1 MNPNTEAQATFQR
14 TQHYVHL
21 VAMFVS
27 GVGVIGVFEAFLP
40 REPSVFEWLE
50 QFLPIDLS
58 ESGRIGMLLSGIC
71 LLGIAR
77 GVWRRKR
84 AAWWIAVVLLSV
96 TAILQV
102 TRRAHFHHA
111 VPTAMILGLLIWRRR
126 DYLAQSDRGSI
137 RWAFILGIPLF
148 VGVFIYAVVGL
159 VRLQGQAVGR
169 ADIAGAVQ
177 AVLQLIFLQATD
189 SEIATSPQGTN
200 FFIQV
205 SAGGMFCSL
214 MMVVLLLRPVF
225 ERGVTS
231 TTCLARARKIIDEY
245 GCDPLDE
252 FALLPDKRFF
262 FASNER
268 SFLAYALWR
277 NFAVCL
283 VGPIGPSEDWSI
295 ATEDFLLFCA
305 AQDWHP
311 VFYFARSE
319 LRPILSQCGLK
330 SFKVGEDARLKV
342 ADFNLKGG
350 KFQNLR
356 TACNKARKE
365 GKELR
370 WYQPVDGRFDY
381 GLEAQLK
388 VLSDEWLQAKK
399 GTEMAFDL
407 GSFNLDEIR
416 KRGVATIFDPD
427 SRLIAFATWLP
438 YKQRTGRSLDL
449 MRSHASAK
457 GIMDFLIVESIDH
470 FRGLGVEE
478 VSLGNAPLANVE
490 ENRKLYRSEDKAVK
504 FLFEKFNRYYGYKS
518 LFEFKKKYQPVW
530 RGRYLAFRPNAN
542 LLLIALALVR
552 VHLPQGLIKILRS

>member
-1 MNPNTEAQATFQR
+1 MAR
-14 TQHYVHL
+14 TIPPDRPL
-21 VAMFVS
+21 RIRADRD
-27 GVGVIGVFEAFLP
+27 A
-40 REPSVFEWLE
+40 FEWYLSTWNRSRSLAS
-50 QFLPIDLS
+50 QTCGVVDRRGITFGHRYSAGYSQSSFPPRSSDSNDLGTTYLAASRLPGAIG
-58 ESGRIGMLLSGIC
+58 SGFDS
-71 LLGIAR
+71 
-77 GVWRRKR
+77 
-84 AAWWIAVVLLSV
+84 
-96 TAILQV
+96 
-102 TRRAHFHHA
+102 
-111 VPTAMILGLLIWRRR
+111 LGLHPRNTALCWSV
-126 DYLAQSDRGSI
+126 YLRGGRPCASP
-137 RWAFILGIPLF
+137 GT
-148 VGVFIYAVVGL
+148 
-159 VRLQGQAVGR
+159 AVGR

-252 FALLPDKRFF
+252 FALLPDKHFF

-283 VGPIGPSEDWSI
+283 VGPIGPSEDWLI

-330 SFKVGEDARLKV
+330 SFKVGEDARLSV

-407 GSFNLDEIR
+407 GSFNLDQIR

-438 YKQRTGRSLDL
+438 YKQQ
-449 MRSHASAK
+449 
-457 GIMDFLIVESIDH
+457 
-470 FRGLGVEE
+470 
-478 VSLGNAPLANVE
+478 
-490 ENRKLYRSEDKAVK
+490 YRAQS
-504 FLFEKFNRYYGYKS
+504 
-518 LFEFKKKYQPVW
+518 
-530 RGRYLAFRPNAN
+530 
-542 LLLIALALVR
+542 
-552 VHLPQGLIKILRS
+552 

>member
-1 MNPNTEAQATFQR
+1 MNPNTETQAEFRR

-27 GVGVIGVFEAFLP
+27 TVGVIGIFEAFLP

-84 AAWWIAVVLLSV
+84 AAWWISVVLLSV

-111 VPTAMILGLLIWRRR
+111 VPTAIILGLLIWRRR
-126 DYLAQSDRGSI
+126 DYLAQSDRASVQ
-137 RWAFILGIPLF
+137 WALIVGIPLF

-159 VRLQGQAVGR
+159 VRLQGQAIGHV
-169 ADIAGAVQ
+169 DIAGAVQ
-177 AVLQLIFLQATD
+177 AVLQLIFLQTTD

-205 SAGGMFCSL
+205 SAGGMFCGL
-214 MMVVLLLRPVF
+214 LMVVLLLRPVF
-225 ERGVTS
+225 ERVVTS
-231 TTCLARARKIIDEY
+231 GTCIARVRKIIDEY

-252 FALLPDKRFF
+252 FAFLPDKQFF
-262 FASNER
+262 FTSSER

-283 VGPIGPSEDWSI
+283 VGPIGPSEDRLS
-295 ATEDFLLFCA
+295 ATHDFLLFCA

-319 LRPILSQCGLK
+319 LRPILTQCGLK
-330 SFKVGEDARLKV
+330 SFKVGEDARLSV
-342 ADFNLKGG
+342 TDFNLKGG
-350 KFQNLR
+350 RFQNLR

-365 GKELR
+365 GKEFR
-370 WYQPVDGRFDY
+370 WYQPGNGPFDY

-388 VLSDEWLQAKK
+388 VLSDEWLQAKH

-407 GSFNLDEIR
+407 GSFNLEQIR
-416 KRGVATIFDPD
+416 KRGVATIFDAD

-449 MRSHASAK
+449 MRGHASAK
-457 GIMDFLIVESIDH
+457 GIMDFLILESIDH
-470 FRGLGVEE
+470 FRELGVEE

-490 ENRKLYRSEDKAVK
+490 QNRELYRREEKAVK

-530 RGRYLAFRPNAN
+530 RGRYLGFRPNAN
-542 LLLIALALVR
+542 LLLVALALVR
-552 VHLPQGLIKILRS
+552 VHLPQGLIRILRS

>member
-1 MNPNTEAQATFQR
+1 MVAIGFSRPRTQPAVERRSRSTRIIIEFDVNPNTQAQTEFRR
-14 TQHYVHL
+14 TRHCVHL
-21 VAMFVS
+21 VAIFVS
-27 GVGVIGVFEAFLP
+27 SVGIIGICEAFLP

-111 VPTAMILGLLIWRRR
+111 VPTAVVLGVLVWRRQ

-137 RWAFILGIPLF
+137 RWALFIGLPLF
-148 VGVFIYAVVGL
+148 FGVFIYAVVGL
-159 VRLQGQAVGR
+159 LHLQGAALGR
-169 ADIAGAVQ
+169 ADIGSAVQ

-189 SEIATSPQGTN
+189 SEIAASPQGTN
-200 FFIQV
+200 LFIQV
-205 SAGGMFCSL
+205 SAAGMLCGL
-214 MMVVLLLRPVF
+214 VMVVLMLRPVF
-225 ERGVTS
+225 ELGVTS
-231 TTCLARARKIIDEY
+231 GTCLARARKIIDDY

-262 FASNER
+262 FTSSQH

-283 VGPIGPSEDWSI
+283 VGPVGPSEEWLS
-295 ATEDFLLFCA
+295 TTQDFLVFCA
-305 AQDWHP
+305 AQDWHA

-319 LRPILSQCGLK
+319 LRPILGQCGLK
-330 SFKVGEDARLKV
+330 SFKVGEDARLSV
-342 ADFNLKGG
+342 TDFNLKGG
-350 KFQNLR
+350 RFQSLR

-370 WYQPVDGRFDY
+370 WYQPGDGRFDY

-388 VLSDEWLQAKK
+388 VLSDEWLQAKQ
-399 GTEMAFDL
+399 GAEMAFDL
-407 GSFNLDEIR
+407 GSFDWAHPEAR
-416 KRGVATIFDPD
+416 C
-427 SRLIAFATWLP
+427 
-438 YKQRTGRSLDL
+438 
-449 MRSHASAK
+449 SH
-457 GIMDFLIVESIDH
+457 DF
-470 FRGLGVEE
+470 
-478 VSLGNAPLANVE
+478 
-490 ENRKLYRSEDKAVK
+490 
-504 FLFEKFNRYYGYKS
+504 
-518 LFEFKKKYQPVW
+518 
-530 RGRYLAFRPNAN
+530 
-542 LLLIALALVR
+542 
-552 VHLPQGLIKILRS
+552 